1 MYRPWCTSLRMVL
14 FVGKWKSVTRLYELT
29 AAVFTGSHFLVM
41 TNANIYPLYLVL
53 IVPWFDLQI
62 LSQR

>member
-1 MYRPWCTSLRMVL
+1 
-14 FVGKWKSVTRLYELT
+14 VGKWKSVTRLYELT